1 MCAPT
6 RSTNESSPAA
16 NPASAAA
23 ATSSSRSA
31 PDSASSPASWAGH
44 VPDAVGPAAET
55 AASSVTSSVVT
66 GWGARGVAAVE
77 APDPLAAVAEAVA
90 DTGEEPAWGSRSDP
104 AQAEPNPATSRA
116 RPAVAPARQRRLRAV
131 RRVGRLPDGVSMPSA
146 GPPAEG
152 PVGPAGGL
160 PGGAA
165 RAVAPAQ
172 PPLLRAHL
180 AERDRVQSAVL
191 LPLREQEDGV
201 GPLCRL
207 LGGVHDVELGPAP
220 LDVVA
225 GGRVRDPHGR
235 ALQLQLGGDVERGG
249 IADVAALGLEG
260 GPQHGDPLA
269 QQGAVAD
276 LASQLDHADPA
287 AHVDVV
293 HLAQEGQRLVR
304 TQLAGPRHEG
314 PDVLGQTPPTEPE
327 AGVEE
332 LPADPVVVPDGIG
345 QLLHVGTRGLA
356 EF

>member
-23 ATSSSRSA
+23 APASPSGA
-31 PDSASSPASWAGH
+31 PDSASSPASWAAH

-77 APDPLAAVAEAVA
+77 ASDPSAAVAEVVA
-90 DTGEEPAWGSRSDP
+90 DTVEDPAWGSRSDP

-131 RRVGRLPDGVSMPSA
+131 RRVGRWADGGSMPAA

-160 PGGAA
+160 PGVAVQG
-165 RAVAPAQ
+165 VAPVQ
-172 PPLLRAHL
+172 HPLLRDHP
-180 AERDRVQSAVL
+180 AERDRVQFAVL

-249 IADVAALGLEG
+249 S
-260 GPQHGDPLA
+260 GDCMA
-269 QQGAVAD
+269 
-276 LASQLDHADPA
+276 
-287 AHVDVV
+287 
-293 HLAQEGQRLVR
+293 R
-304 TQLAGPRHEG
+304 
-314 PDVLGQTPPTEPE
+314 
-327 AGVEE
+327 GV
-332 LPADPVVVPDGIG
+332 
-345 QLLHVGTRGLA
+345 
-356 EF
+356 